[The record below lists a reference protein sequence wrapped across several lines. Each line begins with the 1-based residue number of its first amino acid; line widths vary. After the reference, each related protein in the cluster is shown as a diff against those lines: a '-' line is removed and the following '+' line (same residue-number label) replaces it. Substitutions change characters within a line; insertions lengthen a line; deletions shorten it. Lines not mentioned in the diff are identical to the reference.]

1 MTLPRYS
8 AYRDSGVEWLG
19 EVPAHWTTVRLGALF
34 REAVDEG
41 CEGLPI
47 LSVSIHDGVSDRE
60 LGDEEMDRKVT
71 RSDDATKYR
80 RVEPGDLVYN
90 MMRAW
95 QGGFG
100 TVTVSGM
107 VSPAYVIARPTTD
120 LATSFVE
127 QLLRTSAAVEE
138 VRRLSKGVTDFRL
151 RLYWDEFKTLKI
163 AIPSEPEQASI
174 AVFLDRETAKIDGL
188 IAEQERL
195 IELLAEKRRAV
206 VSHAVT
212 KGLDPN
218 APMKDSG
225 IAWLG
230 EVPAHWEV
238 KALRWVVQRIEQG
251 WSPECLSRPAEG
263 DEWGVLKTGC
273 VNGGTFRSEENKSL
287 PPDLDPM
294 PTYEVRVGD
303 VLMSRANGSPALVG
317 STGFVFSTPAR
328 LMLSDKIYRIQ
339 LEAGHL
345 PRWFVVL
352 MSASIMRNQ
361 IVQAISGADGL
372 ANNLPQS
379 SLRAFICAVPPESE
393 QRAIVAHLD
402 RVTAD
407 LDALTAEATRAVD
420 LLKERRAALISAAV
434 TGKIDVRG
442 LVEEAA

>member
-138 VRRLSKGVTDFRL
+138 MRRLSKGVTDFRL

-174 AVFLDRETAKIDGL
+174 AAFLGRETAKIDGL

-218 APMKDSG
+218 APLKDSG

-230 EVPAHWEV
+230 EVPAHWEM
-238 KALRWVVQRIEQG
+238 KRLKHMIRQG
-251 WSPECLSRPAEG
+251 TSI
-263 DEWGVLKTGC
+263 
-273 VNGGTFRSEENKSL
+273 
-287 PPDLDPM
+287 
-294 PTYEVRVGD
+294 TYG
-303 VLMSRANGSPALVG
+303 
-317 STGFVFSTPAR
+317 
-328 LMLSDKIYRIQ
+328 
-339 LEAGHL
+339 
-345 PRWFVVL
+345 
-352 MSASIMRNQ
+352 
-361 IVQAISGADGL
+361 IVQAGPHFDGGIPYIRTSDMSGSELPIEGYALTSPEIDAAYSRSKVDYGDL
-372 ANNLPQS
+372 VIAIRATVGKCLPVPYELRGANLTQGTARIAPGENVDRDFLLEFLNSKPCQVYFDTMAKGATFREITLDA
-379 SLRAFICAVPPESE
+379 LRQTPVVVPSIHEQGAIAELVRQFGNAF
-393 QRAIVAHLD
+393 
-402 RVTAD
+402 
-407 LDALTAEATRAVD
+407 DALTAEATRAVA